1 VATFAIIISV
11 RRSDMSC
18 FDEFDEIYDDEFDDN
33 DDDFY
38 FQCEDDYWNDDFYDW
53 EEYVD

>member
-1 VATFAIIISV
+1 
-11 RRSDMSC
+11 MSC